1 LTQRFVGRSGDNPG
15 MTDLLLLFV
24 PFFALV
30 LMGWG
35 AARSGLLP
43 LDGIPTMNTFVLFFG
58 LPAMIFRLGASG
70 ALHQSGLGGL
80 LLAYG
85 IAGAVVV
92 GLGLAW
98 GVQQGLRRRDSGLA
112 ALVTAFPNTGFLG
125 LPLLTGLLGAGA
137 AGPVA
142 ATLIVDVLVLSSVCL
157 AWAHSHPVTAGV
169 ANDQATDANDNPLH
183 AAMASLKGALRNPL
197 LWALGVGMVF
207 GQWGWHL
214 PKPVD
219 ETLRLLGLSATPAA
233 LFTLGAILARAQRRA
248 AGASVSSRTDV
259 LGKPRAALPGP
270 PLDEAR
276 VGALPVWAPAACKLA
291 LHPALVWGVCSGLIA
306 LGVDVPRTGLIT
318 LTMAAAL
325 PSASNVSMLAEREG
339 ANTTLVARIILWTTG
354 AALVSLALW
363 AHGLGV
369 QPAALAP

>member
-1 LTQRFVGRSGDNPG
+1 

-157 AWAHSHPVTAGV
+157 AWAHSHPAAEGVAQGV
-169 ANDQATDANDNPLH
+169 ANEATDDPLH

-197 LWALGVGMVF
+197 LWALAVGMVF
-207 GQWGWHL
+207 GQWGWQL
-214 PKPVD
+214 PKPMD

-233 LFTLGAILARAQRRA
+233 LFTLGAILARAQRKA
-248 AGASVSSRTDV
+248 AQASVSPHTDV
-259 LGKPRAALPGP
+259 PAKPSAAMHQTSP
-270 PLDEAR
+270 DEAR
-276 VGALPVWAPAACKLA
+276 VGALPVWAPAVCKLA
-291 LHPALVWGVCSGLIA
+291 LHPALVWGVGSGLIA
-306 LGVDVPRTGLIT
+306 LGVELPRAGLIT

-369 QPAALAP
+369 QPGASTT